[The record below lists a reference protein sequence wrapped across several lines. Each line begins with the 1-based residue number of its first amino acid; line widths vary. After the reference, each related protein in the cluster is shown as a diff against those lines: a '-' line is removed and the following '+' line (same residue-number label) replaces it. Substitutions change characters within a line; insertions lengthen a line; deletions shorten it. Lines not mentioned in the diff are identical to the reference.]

1 VACHNCFLNCD
12 DCAAIRWQTNAGG
25 MGQSTW
31 GEKMIM
37 SGRLVCDTYIAAKEN
52 LRETTYT
59 LAELS
64 RTQLGKT
71 RQEIDFHQVSSP
83 RPSRMHAPV
92 LTS

>member
-1 VACHNCFLNCD
+1 
-12 DCAAIRWQTNAGG
+12 
-25 MGQSTW
+25 
-31 GEKMIM
+31 MIM

-71 RQEIDFHQVSSP
+71 RQEVDFHQV
-83 RPSRMHAPV
+83 MMFFWCKMLCVQFIWA
-92 LTS
+92 

>member
-1 VACHNCFLNCD
+1 MHGL
-12 DCAAIRWQTNAGG
+12 RQTNAGG

-59 LAELS
+59 LAELA

-71 RQEIDFHQVSSP
+71 RQEVDFHQVRGCFICEATP
-83 RPSRMHAPV
+83 G
-92 LTS
+92 

>member
-1 VACHNCFLNCD
+1 MHGFG
-12 DCAAIRWQTNAGG
+12 QTNAGG

-59 LAELS
+59 LAELA

-71 RQEIDFHQVSSP
+71 RQEVDFHQVMVILGFCAIDSWILSV
-83 RPSRMHAPV
+83 RMI
-92 LTS
+92 SM